1 MKITDLLTCSV
12 LLYFDHEIA
21 EIDKSDPRRCVFV
34 IIPNEKTNMIL
45 DDFHNGKIKVEP
57 KKLFFIQKDLKGR
70 IYN

>member
-1 MKITDLLTCSV
+1 MRITDLLTCSV
-12 LLYFDHEIA
+12 LIYFGYELK

-34 IIPNEKTNMIL
+34 MVSNEKTNQIL